1 MTGKKRSLDS
11 TTSNECNSKT
21 PCVGKRFAFA
31 REGDYEQSSTVVV
44 QRIESHSTHSRIG
57 RSPNFESEI
66 ECWRLWSSVLE
77 MERMRIGSNLEQSSA
92 QDSRLL
98 INQIEEIRENLDRV
112 IRRAIWSQRAIR
124 DKQRVWDP
132 LNGAENNIK
141 RCLNRMHPVWDR
153 LSYCIESYNSGGI
166 LHFIRSL
173 FRNVKTLEVYCKFED
188 SLIVLIESFDKWRG
202 FWSPPSSARTEGKSD
217 EPNPARYKRWM
228 KLNAAL
234 AKNSRRSV
242 STNSTGYCYVNW
254 DQVGP
259 ILRTSVYEQ
268 PMRAVG
274 DDCLNSLSQYLAK
287 ASQCFGDVLEGK
299 EAKRLHFIGPILVC
313 VCSLVDD
320 VEILVEED
328 LRGNIVRAS
337 GHFEFMIRKGRK
349 LVCIVEAKKD
359 DMEQGM
365 AQDLVGCEVAA
376 EVDQLDVVY
385 GIVTTYYQWRFL
397 RSRND
402 VIERDDCN
410 ISVTSNGPDLDSL
423 RRITGKIYAILSDD

>member
-1 MTGKKRSLDS
+1 MSGKKQSLVS
-11 TTSNECNSKT
+11 TTSNECNSMT
-21 PCVGKRFAFA
+21 RSVGKRFAFA
-31 REGDYEQSSTVVV
+31 REDVDDKQLSRLVV
-44 QRIESHSTHSRIG
+44 QRIESHSTNSRIG
-57 RSPNFESEI
+57 GVPNFESEI

-77 MERMRIGSNLEQSSA
+77 MERMRIGSNLERSSA
-92 QDSRLL
+92 QDSWRL
-98 INQIEEIRENLDRV
+98 INQIDLILENLDRV

-132 LNGAENNIK
+132 LNGAENNVK

-202 FWSPPSSARTEGKSD
+202 FWSPPRTEGKSD

-234 AKNSRRSV
+234 GKNSRRSV
-242 STNSTGYCYVNW
+242 LTNSTEYCYVNW

-274 DDCLNSLSQYLAK
+274 DDCLTLLSQYLAR

-313 VCSLVDD
+313 VCSLIDD

-328 LRGNIVRAS
+328 LRGNIVRADA
-337 GHFEFMIRKGRK
+337 HFEFMIRKGRK

-365 AQDLVGCEVAA
+365 AQDLVGCEVVA
-376 EVDQLDVVY
+376 EINRLDMVY

-410 ISVTSNGPDLDSL
+410 ITVTSKGPDLDSL